1 MITPERT
8 SVLSIV
14 HTYHS
19 ARSLS
24 CPVFLPQV
32 VVRIFSL
39 GGMRVPLFVC
49 LFVNNV
55 TKEKHR
61 I

>member
-1 MITPERT
+1 MMTPERT

-14 HTYHS
+14 HTYHL

-24 CPVFLPQV
+24 CPEFLPQV
-32 VVRIFSL
+32 VIRIFSL
-39 GGMRVPLFVC
+39 GRMRVPLFIC
-49 LFVNNV
+49 LFLNNV